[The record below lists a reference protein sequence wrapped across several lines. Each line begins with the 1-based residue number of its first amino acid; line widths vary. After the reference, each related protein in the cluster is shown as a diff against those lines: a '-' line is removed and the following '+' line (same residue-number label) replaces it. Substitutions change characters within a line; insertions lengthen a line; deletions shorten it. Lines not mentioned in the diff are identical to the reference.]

1 MKDEV
6 VEEAEVREEVVVG
19 LKVEEEEVKEE
30 EVVVVE
36 EEMELEEL
44 LLPVLVVPLTIT
56 VTPVDVI
63 LARVRLVILIQREG
77 LVVDVVEVVDDSMM
91 VVDVVVDE
99 FRSVLE
105 LEREEGRVKSNKGG
119 VR

>member
-1 MKDEV
+1 MAKDEV
-6 VEEAEVREEVVVG
+6 VEEAEVREEVVVV

-30 EVVVVE
+30 VVVVE
-36 EEMELEEL
+36 EEVEVEE
-44 LLPVLVVPLTIT
+44 LLPVLGVPLTIT
-56 VTPVDVI
+56 VTPVHVI
-63 LARVRLVILIQREG
+63 PARAHLVISVQRED
-77 LVVDVVEVVDDSMM
+77 LVVDVVEVVEDSMM

-105 LEREEGRVKSNKGG
+105 LEREEGRVKFNKGG

>member
-1 MKDEV
+1 M
-6 VEEAEVREEVVVG
+6 VEEAEVKEEVVVG

-36 EEMELEEL
+36 EV
-44 LLPVLVVPLTIT
+44 PVLVVPLTIT

-63 LARVRLVILIQREG
+63 PARARLVISIQREG

-91 VVDVVVDE
+91 MVDVVVDE

-105 LEREEGRVKSNKGG
+105 LEREEDRVKSNKGG

>member
-1 MKDEV
+1 MVKDEV
-6 VEEAEVREEVVVG
+6 VEEAEVREEVVVV
-19 LKVEEEEVKEE
+19 LKVEEEEVEEEEEEVKEE

-36 EEMELEEL
+36 EL
-44 LLPVLVVPLTIT
+44 VLIVPLTIT

-63 LARVRLVILIQREG
+63 PARVHLVISIQRES
-77 LVVDVVEVVDDSMM
+77 LVVDVVEVVEDSMI

-99 FRSVLE
+99 FLSVLE